1 MSLVGRLEDLGLGEI
16 LQIVA
21 LSGKSGILHIKSNN
35 RVGKIYFYK
44 GKVIKAFSDA
54 YRVNLGELL
63 IRKGVVTS
71 EVIKKALE
79 RQRDFNYREK
89 LGTILI
95 NDFKIPKEKIEE
107 CVTELIEKTVFSLF
121 YWTEGEFRFELTD
134 EIESETIKLDLLQ
147 YDLTQSRGLNPQFL
161 AMEGSR
167 ILDECKKEGITPQEC
182 YSSFAAEEELAQEIP
197 PIEEKTQV
205 KPKIIYVDDFSP
217 FRIGVKKLLEE
228 EGFEC
233 YSCETIESAFKLIG
247 SQNSFPKLLITSLI
261 LPKTDNS
268 GILGGLEIIKTLGN
282 KEDLKYLVVSD
293 YSIKEAE
300 DELERLKIPLV
311 KKPKRSQINKNNVK
325 SELDFYVKTIMKTI
339 EELYRDEFNKP
350 LIIDAW
356 DKEIKKEFDIK
367 EEEKNL
373 ITTPGLTILKS
384 MMLELTQAN
393 SGNDVIL
400 MLLRLASEI
409 MPRGIVFAIK
419 NNRLHGL
426 GQFGLERF
434 IETPQKVVKSLV
446 FDIKEKIKEVV
457 DLKLP
462 YKGKPENEDFF
473 IELYKKLGGDF
484 PTEVFISVVTAGGK
498 PVILFYGD
506 NLPHKKS
513 IEDTDALEIF
523 LTQAGITMERILLE
537 KKAV

>member
-1 MSLVGRLEDLGLGEI
+1 
-16 LQIVA
+16 QIVA

-63 IRKGVVTS
+63 VRKGIVSGET
-71 EVIKKALE
+71 IKKALE
-79 RQRDFNYREK
+79 RQREFNYREK

-95 NDFKIPKEKIEE
+95 NDFHIPKEKIEE

-134 EIESETIKLDLLQ
+134 EIESEAIKLDLLQ
-147 YDLTQSRGLNPQFL
+147 YDLTQGRGLNPQFL

-167 ILDECKKEGITPQEC
+167 ILDECRKEGVTPQEC
-182 YSSFAAEEELAQEIP
+182 YAEFASQEELPQEQI
-197 PIEEKTQV
+197 KTEPLV
-205 KPKIIYVDDFSP
+205 EIRPKIVYLDEFAP
-217 FRIGVKKLLEE
+217 FRVGVKKLFEE

-233 YSCETIESAFKLIG
+233 YACESVDSALNFIESLNGMATLV
-247 SQNSFPKLLITSLI
+247 ITSLI
-261 LPKTDNS
+261 IPKTDGS
-268 GILGGLEIIKTLGN
+268 GILGGLEI
-282 KEDLKYLVVSD
+282 LKKLSDRNNLKFLVVSD
-293 YSIKEAE
+293 YSIKDAE
-300 DELERLKIPLV
+300 DELQKLNIPLI
-311 KKPKRSQINKNNVK
+311 KKPKKSQINRDNVRA
-325 SELDFYVKTIMKTI
+325 ELDFYVKTLKKTI
-339 EELYRDEFNKP
+339 EEIYEKSYDKTVSVDET
-350 LIIDAW
+350 W
-356 DKEIKKEFDIK
+356 DSDIKKEFNIV
-367 EEEKNL
+367 EEDKNL

-384 MMLELTQAN
+384 MMLELTQAS

-400 MLLRLASEI
+400 MILRLASEI

-419 NNRLHGL
+419 NNRLFGL

-434 IETPQKVVKSLV
+434 IETPQRVVKTLV
-446 FDIKEKIKEVV
+446 FDIKDKIKEIM
-457 DLKLP
+457 DLQLP
-462 YKGKPENEDFF
+462 YKGKPEREDFF
-473 IELYKKLGGDF
+473 IELYKKIGVDF

-506 NLPHKKS
+506 NLPGKKP

-523 LTQAGITMERILLE
+523 LTQAGITMERLLLE
-537 KKAV
+537 KKVK